1 MTFLPI
7 VERELRVAA
16 RKKGTYLTRVGVG
29 MGAMVLGA
37 VAGVATVVNPSLR
50 FGTVFFQTLSGV
62 AMLYCLGAGRFL
74 TADCLSA
81 EKREDTMGLLFLTDL
96 KGYDVVLGK
105 LAATSLNGLYG
116 LLAVLPVLAIT
127 LVTGSIALGEICRA
141 ALVLLDT
148 FLFSLAVGIFASSL
162 TREFRSAMALN
173 FYVLLGL
180 AGLPPALAGLWQL
193 IFPTGATAEGLLLPC
208 PVYTLVLAFDVPY
221 KVNTAQFWS
230 SAAFILAMS
239 WLLLALACQITPRSW
254 QARPAGRAK
263 KASRRE
269 ESSRGRA
276 RAFRNRLLDQNAYYW
291 LAARPWWKPRLVWV
305 LIGLALFWLVTVV
318 ISVGWLDEYTCLIM
332 ALVLNGAFKCWI
344 TLEAGQTLAEDAKS
358 GAFELL
364 LSTPLAGREIVRG
377 QMLALR
383 RQFFQP
389 LLGVAGMEL
398 FLFRLLMAGPA
409 HLRSLSAG
417 LYFCIC
423 LAVILM
429 LGADAI
435 TVSVMAMVTC
445 LTEKNQTTAMLK
457 TVRLVLVLPWGLWAA
472 AAILLRAWEF
482 LFPDAGN
489 LGRFLRE
496 IDLGAWFGIGMAV
509 DLFFGWKAWR
519 RLTGDFREL
528 ALRRF
533 APAPARASVR
543 ARWAGMGRAIRD
555 RVWRRPRNRKWALG
569 LATVLLIAAAAG
581 FWEGN
586 RSHDPPTEVVLTGP
600 GDGTPLQAVAAGE
613 GVYLILPDGSLWRW
627 GQTEGTNRAALPEQ
641 VGTNRD
647 WRMISVNFKQR
658 LGVRRDGS
666 LWEWQTNGAPTEVG
680 ADKDWVEAVGSATY
694 KVARKKDG
702 TLWAWGDV
710 AMSRPP
716 PPTSPPVWIPAPA
729 ATNHDW
735 KVGESRVRTG
745 PIIMPGL
752 RPSRPAVPRPGM
764 TGQQGRM
771 SPVVAITGGANTG
784 GIYSPLKLAVDADGT
799 LWVWGT
805 VGLGTLNVG
814 SGNGSVTATNWMT
827 SYADPIQVCRETNWV
842 GLVGGRPQNQQ
853 GEIWDLFATPPNPAE
868 SIASIGSLFHTETPV
883 QLGTNRD
890 WLAVE
895 WTGNGMVAVC
905 AGGTLWGWG
914 DFYDRWARVSIHYS
928 QPAQLCQER
937 NWVGMDRSFGL
948 LLARNNAG
956 ELWWLRNLASSLP
969 DATASIGAFGSL
981 LTQVPAS
988 SLASQTINPFRYG
1001 ASRYEVHTNGTL
1013 WFSPIVASGVGG
1025 SPVIR
1030 VEERAGQRSDWVAVA
1045 SAHNAAFGLTADGT
1059 LWTWGLNLGS
1069 QPRVETR
1076 SRIEVAKQ
1084 RAESALGM
1092 RPSYNGWAPTA
1103 EPTYPHQEKP
1113 RALMK
1118 LTPEN
1123 GK

>member
-16 RKKGTYLTRVGVG
+16 RKKGTYLTRIGVG

-37 VAGVATVVNPSLR
+37 VAGLATVVNPALR
-50 FGTVFFQTLSGV
+50 FGTVFFQTLSAV

-81 EKREDTMGLLFLTDL
+81 EKREETMGLLFLTDL

-127 LVTGSIALGEICRA
+127 MVTGGIAFGEFCRA

-180 AGLPPALAGLWQL
+180 TAMPPALAALWRL
-193 IFPTGATAEGLLLPC
+193 LFPTSFFSISAMAMGLFLPC
-208 PVYTLVLAFDVPY
+208 PIYTLVLAFDAQY
-221 KVNTAQFWS
+221 KAAAAQFWS

-254 QARPAGRAK
+254 QARPAARAK

-269 ESSRGRA
+269 EAARCQA
-276 RAFRNRLLDQNAYYW
+276 RALRNRLLDQNAYYW

-305 LIGLALFWLVTVV
+305 LIGLALLWLVTVTL
-318 ISVGWLDEYTCLIM
+318 SVGWLDEFVCLVV
-332 ALVLNGAFKCWI
+332 AFTLNGTFKCWI

-383 RQFFQP
+383 RQFLQP
-389 LLGVAGMEL
+389 LMVVAGMEL

-409 HLRSLSAG
+409 HLRSFSAG
-417 LYFCIC
+417 FYFFIC
-423 LAVILM
+423 LAVILL

-435 TVSVMAMVTC
+435 TLSLVAMVAC
-445 LTEKNQTTAMLK
+445 LTEKNQTTALLK
-457 TVRLVLVLPWGLWAA
+457 TVRLVLVLPWALWAVV
-472 AAILLRAWEF
+472 AILLHAWAF
-482 LFPDAGN
+482 LFPDTSD
-489 LGRFLRE
+489 LFRSLRE
-496 IDLGAWFGIGMAV
+496 LDLASWFGIGMLL

-533 APAPARASVR
+533 ASAPPRASVR
-543 ARWAGMGRAIRD
+543 ARWVGVGRAMRD

-569 LATVLLIAAAAG
+569 LATVLLIGAAAG
-581 FWEGN
+581 FWECN
-586 RSHDPPTEVVLTGP
+586 RSHDPPPEVVWTGP
-600 GDGTPLQAVAAGE
+600 ADGTRLQAVASGDC
-613 GVYLILPDGSLWRW
+613 VYLILPDGSLWRW
-627 GQTEGTNRAALPEQ
+627 GQTEGTNRAVLPER

-647 WRMISVNFKQR
+647 WRMISVDLHQR
-658 LGVRRDGS
+658 LGVQRDGS
-666 LWEWQTNGAPTEVG
+666 LWEWQTNGAPAQVG

-710 AMSRPP
+710 AMNRPP
-716 PPTSPPVWIPAPA
+716 PPSTPPVWIPAPA
-729 ATNHDW
+729 ATNHVW
-735 KVGESRVRTG
+735 KAGQSGV
-745 PIIMPGL
+745 
-752 RPSRPAVPRPGM
+752 RPAEPPDGLAGRRGARPRPM
-764 TGQQGRM
+764 QI
-771 SPVVAITGGANTG
+771 PGGASTG
-784 GIYSPLKLAVDADGT
+784 GIYSSANLAVDADGT

-814 SGNGSVTATNWMT
+814 SGNGSVTATNWLN
-827 SYADPIQVCRETNWV
+827 SYADPIQVCRETNWI
-842 GLVGGRPQNQQ
+842 GLVAGRPQNQQ
-853 GEIWDLFATPPNPAE
+853 GEIWDLFAAPPNPAE

-890 WLAVE
+890 WMAVE
-895 WTGNGMVAVC
+895 WTGNRMVGVW

-928 QPAQLCQER
+928 LPAQLCQES

-948 LLARNNAG
+948 LLARNSAG
-956 ELWWLRNLASSLP
+956 ELWWLRNLGNSLP
-969 DATASIGAFGSL
+969 DATASVGAFGGL
-981 LTQVPAS
+981 VTQVPAS
-988 SLASQTINPFRYG
+988 SLASQTINPFRYA
-1001 ASRYEVHTNGTL
+1001 ASRYAVHTNGTL
-1013 WFSPIVASGVGG
+1013 WFSPIVASGSGG
-1025 SPVIR
+1025 TLVIR
-1030 VEERAGQRSDWVAVA
+1030 GEERAGQRSDWVAVA
-1045 SAHNAAFGLTADGT
+1045 GARYAFFGLTADGT
-1059 LWTWGLNLGS
+1059 LWTWGPNLGE
-1069 QPRVETR
+1069 QPRVDTR
-1076 SRIEVAKQ
+1076 TRIAVAKL
-1084 RAESALGM
+1084 RAASALGM
-1092 RPSYNGWAPTA
+1092 RPGTFGWTPTA
-1103 EPTYPHQEKP
+1103 EATYPNQEKP

-1118 LTPEN
+1118 LTPEK